1 MPSPA
6 ELEGKTIGCGAKHN
20 TALMYGEA
28 HAIYSNVPNRA
39 TRDMRIGRCVNSPLK
54 KLSVFRRQ
62 TADGFFKLCG
72 EFALIFVAHALGD
85 LGNAQPRFAQK
96 L

>member
-6 ELEGKTIGCGAKHN
+6 ELEGKTIGYGAKLSN
-20 TALMYGEA
+20 ALPGCVA
-28 HAIYSNVPNRA
+28 ATVFANVSTPGYRNNRIRSCINA
-39 TRDMRIGRCVNSPLK
+39 PLK

-62 TADGFFKLCG
+62 AADGFFKFCG
-72 EFALIFVAHALGD
+72 EFALIFIADSLGD